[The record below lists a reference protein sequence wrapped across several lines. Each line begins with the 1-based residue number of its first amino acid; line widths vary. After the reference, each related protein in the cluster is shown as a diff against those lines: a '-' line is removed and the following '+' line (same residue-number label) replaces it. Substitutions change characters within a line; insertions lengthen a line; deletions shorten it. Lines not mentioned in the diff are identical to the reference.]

1 MTLLKI
7 EDLNKSFKALHI
19 LKGVNIEV
27 NKGERHVIIG
37 PNGAGKTT
45 LFNCIY
51 GTLPLSSGKVYL
63 AGKRIDHIPSFKRTE
78 KGMGR
83 TFQKNNLFEE
93 LTVEENVR
101 LAIMGKKKYRLNMF
115 KPMQNYN
122 DLAEECHRLL
132 EEWEMTERRTVLV
145 KELSYGE
152 QRLLE
157 IILSLSTNP
166 EIILLDEPTS
176 GMSPTETSR
185 FVKLIKKIPDHIT
198 LVIIE
203 HDMEVVFSLANKIT
217 VLHHGTAMMT
227 ASPEE
232 IRGNQMIQEI
242 YFGGGALSHD

>member
-1 MTLLKI
+1 MKINVSNVTKSYKHKAALKNI
-7 EDLNKSFKALHI
+7 SFTMEGPK
-19 LKGVNIEV
+19 
-27 NKGERHVIIG
+27 IIG
-37 PNGAGKTT
+37 LLGHNGAGKTT